1 MGKQTKNIEYVDQKQ
16 FDKNLDESLEIL
28 INDGADDKTI
38 SLYIDDYKSRFSI
51 KKKDGTN
58 SNSTSTSDSQKLV
71 SAPKNGSSGTAKQS
85 FRLPTE
91 KEFEEGQKRG
101 EFAPNRSMPKS
112 KETQYDL
119 EGNTGKV
126 VQQPKKNLPLIE
138 RDETKG
144 IYSQGE
150 ENIKKSEISKDF
162 EEKGF
167 TEQPKQKFVDGKLIT
182 ETKREFVKDKEQLKS
197 DIDTQIA
204 EEDLNNPVPFKFY
217 STYDKAPIYNPA
229 TRTFDEIPKDSFV
242 NTEFGD
248 NKLKEIGIDPADFDG
263 YLNERGL
270 KKDFLDKEEK
280 GLFDGEGK
288 NLGGADIQLAREIQK
303 QKMFANYIAE
313 KNERDFKL
321 KKLNAKKENLDRSS
335 DDSIKVE
342 RNTIFDPT
350 KVETYLENEFP
361 LLSEKLK
368 ERDEQNRKILEQHNK
383 GEAGIWYGTKNTLK
397 SGWNGFVDRINN
409 LSATVY
415 DKIGMD
421 ETAEEV
427 RMMHEQNQLLK
438 PDTREVG
445 YVSGKSVKYFGVEYL
460 VDENGQIYDKDKKI
474 RVTDL
479 MMKPTYDT
487 ILKQSKNGLQDWI
500 FSPQGTSMQL
510 GGVLGDMIVQVA
522 LTRGVGGA
530 MTSPGVSQMLNMS
543 KLSKIPISKNISSAI
558 IAQSSLG
565 YSQGLE
571 ETMKAA
577 KDAGLNNNE
586 AEMLANDAAQRMA
599 ILYAVTAPI
608 SPQTKATEALFGNA
622 EKELIKKAILSYR
635 EIGKKGF
642 VKTLTTGISKLVKA
656 GTEITEEGLKELFQE
671 NIQQGGETLLV
682 NKETNKQAGKKI
694 LKDSIS
700 VDDFI
705 NTSIL
710 SFASGGLITQM
721 KLPTLFKNNSVEQ
734 LRTLNTLSQDYS
746 KFEQNLDNLVKNG
759 SIDINYAEKLKKDVR
774 VFGNN
779 KNKIPKD
786 TKPEVV
792 LDIMRSLEEISEL
805 EDKKKTL
812 DASFHENI
820 DEQIKAKREEIKS
833 LYNQSKPNAT
843 QQEATTTEVKQ
854 EAQPQAEAQTEVAEV
869 ETKSKYDVPAL
880 LPKKYVADGDNVQMT
895 ESELELLDAKVE
907 KIIENPR
914 EDISDRER
922 VKQGNAFT
930 IPELNAIETFINE
943 RRAGN
948 TTRSFSDWRKDTRAE
963 EKITNETTP
972 SENITPDGNI
982 RPGVEPM
989 AEVGGIEEQ
998 ATENAPTESISPTT
1012 NIGTSETE
1020 NEVEYVKKEID
1031 RGILNW
1037 SGDIGSPRIDL
1048 GISWADIRKGEAD
1061 IRKGNMNTVPA
1072 KRLIEAINKAKN
1084 EGGYR
1089 YKQGTGGANMKGQ
1102 EFVTFEDIQR
1112 ATNED
1117 SLTDA
1122 EINEIIANQNEL
1134 ATEYDEYFNS
1144 LDEQTQNEILE
1155 NYENQPR
1162 EISEDSKRG
1171 ESEINVSNEKETT
1184 AEPKQEVEKTI
1195 LDRILNQDELK
1206 DTFDFLD
1213 SFKIDSNDLKA
1224 TLPFLPEVWN
1234 AFIEAVKLSVKAG
1247 NTMRNAINEAKKIL
1261 ETQGFDKNE
1270 IEKVAIA
1277 FQDKVEP
1284 RQTEQF
1290 VEEITSETNPENKS
1304 LEFEKMA
1311 FAFPNTGEV
1320 GTYLS
1325 GETIEKYT
1333 GESPENNQEIFRIKL
1348 VDSLKHGIN
1357 TIQVAMDKF
1366 GDNFVQKVLEFA
1378 ENNNIPIESKALL
1391 YVSLENELNR
1401 QKLAFPENKSEIQK
1415 KLNLVRAKRQAF
1427 ARSNSLALNMNRL
1440 QKFAEVGFDVNEIT
1454 DKMFSNK
1461 EKETRKKVEKSI
1473 ESTMDDINNEEESQE
1488 FEDDFEVNAPI
1499 VKREKAEVKKDISE
1513 ALKKMKEDLAKIAR
1527 GGNLSVTIPGYKQL
1541 EVATPHILKLAKL
1554 YAELGGMTTKEI
1566 VSEIFNQISST
1577 FPAIQRKDIANVIRD
1592 TQAKKDP
1599 KKDKKMKD
1607 LVKQALI
1614 NRGYFREVNKKQKD
1628 GTREVVKLLD
1638 WKKLAGEEGSIENIK
1653 KKTEEAL
1660 KDMGY
1665 TDSQIQAMQNAL
1677 LEEYNDLRA
1686 SIIEKSINELENRNS
1701 IKPVANRKTIS
1712 KKLAE
1717 LYNYGLFEENMDS
1730 YENLL
1735 NSAIGFNAFQQK
1747 QFEKLKKY
1755 GKALSVLFGYENGK
1769 NKDQKFSEMA
1779 IKTQASIINHEI
1791 KNILSTAAFMEGNK
1805 MYKFA
1810 SVLRDYAGL
1819 SQRSKLLSLK
1829 QFFENPLS
1837 GFVER
1842 KYQQI
1847 GEFFDK
1853 KENGKLVANRK
1864 KLAKHIYND
1873 IAMNGGLFY
1882 GEVTSTLVNQTKLE
1896 DWLNKQSDSKLYHLF
1911 LTNLT
1916 GRSYLEAADSMNK
1929 ALITEKFFHQNLV
1942 KLLTSEGSPISKMR
1956 KKEAVDFIA
1965 ENLTGQNFEEAKVLA
1980 EQVIDKVNSDAGQQI
1995 LPKTDANIFRFATD
2009 IVKESLNQGNKMDID
2024 LIEKAYNAAYKSA
2037 GFTIGHEANNVISK
2051 GAGIWNARVEVALE
2065 KAIKEKKWAE
2075 ATMLTLESILTKNII
2090 NPFVGGGTNWL
2101 FLTLQKAG
2109 MDPISLLSDF
2119 AKYRSNKIDLTTE
2132 EGIKNLENAMVRST
2146 NLRNTAT
2153 RNLIGAT
2160 VSISMAVAYVASGA
2174 GDDLE
2179 DWLKENEWARK
2190 YFKVV
2195 SPTIVTL
2202 MIANEN
2208 EKLGKALQDLLN
2220 IKSDNFNETLSV
2232 MKAIDSDKKSLPGEI
2247 GRASMKYFD
2256 TPLPWRFIK
2265 DVDNIQRGLK
2275 GVPEYKSDYRVTGF
2289 LNGVYQGG
2297 LVDYIGLRPEGDFV
2311 TESKKSEGFKLPEP
2325 PKPPK
2330 PPTPNY

>member
-1 MGKQTKNIEYVDQKQ
+1 MAE
-16 FDKNLDESLEIL
+16 
-28 INDGADDKTI
+28 
-38 SLYIDDYKSRFSI
+38 
-51 KKKDGTN
+51 
-58 SNSTSTSDSQKLV
+58 
-71 SAPKNGSSGTAKQS
+71 
-85 FRLPTE
+85 
-91 KEFEEGQKRG
+91 
-101 EFAPNRSMPKS
+101 
-112 KETQYDL
+112 
-119 EGNTGKV
+119 
-126 VQQPKKNLPLIE
+126 
-138 RDETKG
+138 
-144 IYSQGE
+144 
-150 ENIKKSEISKDF
+150 
-162 EEKGF
+162 
-167 TEQPKQKFVDGKLIT
+167 
-182 ETKREFVKDKEQLKS
+182 KEQL
-197 DIDTQIA
+197 
-204 EEDLNNPVPFKFY
+204 
-217 STYDKAPIYNPA
+217 
-229 TRTFDEIPKDSFV
+229 
-242 NTEFGD
+242 
-248 NKLKEIGIDPADFDG
+248 
-263 YLNERGL
+263 
-270 KKDFLDKEEK
+270 
-280 GLFDGEGK
+280 
-288 NLGGADIQLAREIQK
+288 
-303 QKMFANYIAE
+303 
-313 KNERDFKL
+313 
-321 KKLNAKKENLDRSS
+321 
-335 DDSIKVE
+335 
-342 RNTIFDPT
+342 
-350 KVETYLENEFP
+350 
-361 LLSEKLK
+361 
-368 ERDEQNRKILEQHNK
+368 
-383 GEAGIWYGTKNTLK
+383 
-397 SGWNGFVDRINN
+397 
-409 LSATVY
+409 
-415 DKIGMD
+415 
-421 ETAEEV
+421 
-427 RMMHEQNQLLK
+427 
-438 PDTREVG
+438 
-445 YVSGKSVKYFGVEYL
+445 
-460 VDENGQIYDKDKKI
+460 
-474 RVTDL
+474 
-479 MMKPTYDT
+479 
-487 ILKQSKNGLQDWI
+487 
-500 FSPQGTSMQL
+500 
-510 GGVLGDMIVQVA
+510 
-522 LTRGVGGA
+522 
-530 MTSPGVSQMLNMS
+530 
-543 KLSKIPISKNISSAI
+543 
-558 IAQSSLG
+558 SL
-565 YSQGLE
+565 
-571 ETMKAA
+571 
-577 KDAGLNNNE
+577 
-586 AEMLANDAAQRMA
+586 
-599 ILYAVTAPI
+599 
-608 SPQTKATEALFGNA
+608 
-622 EKELIKKAILSYR
+622 
-635 EIGKKGF
+635 
-642 VKTLTTGISKLVKA
+642 
-656 GTEITEEGLKELFQE
+656 
-671 NIQQGGETLLV
+671 
-682 NKETNKQAGKKI
+682 
-694 LKDSIS
+694 
-700 VDDFI
+700 
-705 NTSIL
+705 
-710 SFASGGLITQM
+710 
-721 KLPTLFKNNSVEQ
+721 
-734 LRTLNTLSQDYS
+734 
-746 KFEQNLDNLVKNG
+746 
-759 SIDINYAEKLKKDVR
+759 
-774 VFGNN
+774 
-779 KNKIPKD
+779 
-786 TKPEVV
+786 
-792 LDIMRSLEEISEL
+792 
-805 EDKKKTL
+805 
-812 DASFHENI
+812 
-820 DEQIKAKREEIKS
+820 
-833 LYNQSKPNAT
+833 
-843 QQEATTTEVKQ
+843 
-854 EAQPQAEAQTEVAEV
+854 
-869 ETKSKYDVPAL
+869 
-880 LPKKYVADGDNVQMT
+880 
-895 ESELELLDAKVE
+895 
-907 KIIENPR
+907 
-914 EDISDRER
+914 
-922 VKQGNAFT
+922 
-930 IPELNAIETFINE
+930 
-943 RRAGN
+943 
-948 TTRSFSDWRKDTRAE
+948 
-963 EKITNETTP
+963 
-972 SENITPDGNI
+972 
-982 RPGVEPM
+982 
-989 AEVGGIEEQ
+989 
-998 ATENAPTESISPTT
+998 
-1012 NIGTSETE
+1012 
-1020 NEVEYVKKEID
+1020 
-1031 RGILNW
+1031 
-1037 SGDIGSPRIDL
+1037 
-1048 GISWADIRKGEAD
+1048 
-1061 IRKGNMNTVPA
+1061 
-1072 KRLIEAINKAKN
+1072 
-1084 EGGYR
+1084 
-1089 YKQGTGGANMKGQ
+1089 
-1102 EFVTFEDIQR
+1102 
-1112 ATNED
+1112 
-1117 SLTDA
+1117 
-1122 EINEIIANQNEL
+1122 
-1134 ATEYDEYFNS
+1134 EYDEAFNK
-1144 LDEQTQNEILE
+1144 LDEETQNEILE

-1162 EISEDSKRG
+1162 EISEDTQRG

-1184 AEPKQEVEKTI
+1184 TEEKEYITEQLYHGTGEVFEDFENEKFSDTTRFGKGISFTDGEGIAIRYSLERQGLEDLAENDKKAIVKKAKLKIKTPFDQTKTIDVNTKEAKKLIKTLKDKYNLSEKLIINILTGQTNDSPFVGISRAIFNKDTDEKTFMFVGNTEKTRKLLEDSGYDSIIDTYEDANEYFVFNNNQIIQEQPTPKQEVKQTI

-1213 SFKIDSNDLKA
+1213 SFKIDPNDLKA

-1247 NTMRNAINEAKKIL
+1247 NTMRNAINEANKIL

-1270 IEKVAIA
+1270 IEKVAII

-1488 FEDDFEVNAPI
+1488 FEDDFEVNDPI

-1577 FPAIQRKDIANVIRD
+1577 FTAIQRKDIANVIRD
-1592 TQAKKDP
+1592 TQAKKEP

-1805 MYKFA
+1805 MYKFV

-1896 DWLNKQSDSKLYHLF
+1896 DWLNKQADNKLEHLL

-1942 KLLTSEGSPISKMR
+1942 KLLTSEGSPIGKMS

-1980 EQVIDKVNSDAGQQI
+1980 GQVIDKVNSDAGQQI

-2153 RNLIGAT
+2153 RNLIGAV
-2160 VSISMAVAYVASGA
+2160 VSISMAAAYVASGA
-2174 GDDLE
+2174 GDDIE

-2232 MKAIDSDKKSLPGEI
+2232 MKAIDSEKKSLPGEI

-2311 TESKKSEGFKLPEP
+2311 PESKKSEGFSL